1 MINMKKFVSFIGAL
15 LLAVT
20 LSFSLVGCGEN
31 SVSVQYGKNYTL
43 GDKYYVFAKDGTG
56 YCEEHSTSTNGST
69 TSGRIDFV
77 WRTASDN
84 MVYLFETDRKYFD
97 DNTEGNTVSITGQ
110 PLAFGKDFFALTVVS
125 GYVGMYGGSVGE
137 SCARY
142 IVEDSD
148 LWKKTKG

>member
-1 MINMKKFVSFIGAL
+1 MKKFVSFIGVL

-31 SVSVQYGKNYTL
+31 SVSVQYGKKYTL

-56 YCEEHSTSTNGST
+56 YCEEHSTSTNGSK

-84 MVYLFETDRKYFD
+84 KVYLFETDRKYYE
-97 DNTEGNTVSITGQ
+97 DNTKGKTVSLTNA
-110 PLAFGKDFFALTVVS
+110 PLSFGKNFFVLTTVS
-125 GYVGMYGGSVGE
+125 GAGYVGT
-137 SCARY
+137 SCLRY

>member
-1 MINMKKFVSFIGAL
+1 MINMKKFMSFIGVL

-31 SVSVQYGKNYTL
+31 SVSVQYGKKYTL
-43 GDKYYVFAKDGTG
+43 GNKYYVFAKDRTG

-69 TSGRIDFV
+69 TSGRIDFI

-97 DNTEGNTVSITGQ
+97 DNTEGNTISITGQ
-110 PLAFGKDFFALTVVS
+110 PLAFGKDFFALTAVS
-125 GYVGMYGGSVGE
+125 GYVGMYGGSVGTGC
-137 SCARY
+137 SRY